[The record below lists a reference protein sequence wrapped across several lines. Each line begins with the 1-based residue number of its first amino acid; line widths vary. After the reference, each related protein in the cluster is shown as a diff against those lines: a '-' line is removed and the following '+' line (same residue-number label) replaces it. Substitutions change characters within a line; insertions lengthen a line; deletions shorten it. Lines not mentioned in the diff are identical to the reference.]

1 MQSYNGT
8 LDLHTFTRISLV
20 CKAYK
25 NVILSKSAL
34 EQGQRRFVT
43 DMLKCRFIIIM
54 IIIIIIIIKIIIIIM
69 IIIIM
74 QTG

>member
-8 LDLHTFTRISLV
+8 LELHTSTSISLV

-34 EQGQRRFVT
+34 EQGQRWFVT
-43 DMLKCRFIIIM
+43 DMFKFRL
-54 IIIIIIIIKIIIIIM
+54 IIIIIIIIIISIIIIIIIM
-69 IIIIM
+69 
-74 QTG
+74 QSG

>member
-8 LDLHTFTRISLV
+8 LDLHTSTSISLV

-25 NVILSKSAL
+25 NVILSKSTL
-34 EQGQRRFVT
+34 EQGQRWFVT
-43 DMLKCRFIIIM
+43 DMLKFRLM
-54 IIIIIIIIKIIIIIM
+54 IIIIIILIII

>member
-8 LDLHTFTRISLV
+8 LALHTSTSVSCV

-25 NVILSKSAL
+25 NIILSKSAL
-34 EQGQRRFVT
+34 EQGQRWLVT
-43 DMLKCRFIIIM
+43 DMLKFRL
-54 IIIIIIIIKIIIIIM
+54 IIIIIIIIIITIIKIIT

-74 QTG
+74 QKG